1 MKIYMNNI
9 MKKILI
15 ILFFIS
21 QILFSQEK
29 ITKNLGDFHELKTY
43 RGLNVELIK
52 SDEAKIVIEG
62 NKSKEVL
69 IKNINGVL
77 KVSLKVPESFS
88 SKEVVITLYYQN
100 KIDIIDANEGSVI
113 TSNEII
119 KQDNIEFKSQEAAKI
134 ISKVEASELTI
145 KVISGGKVIL
155 DGFTENQTIVSNTGG
170 FYDGEN
176 LIANSTKIT
185 ASSGGTGT
193 VNGTKLVDANAK
205 LGSTI
210 TVLGK
215 PEEVIIKESFGGYV
229 RN

>member
-1 MKIYMNNI
+1 MKN
-9 MKKILI
+9 ILI

-21 QILFSQEK
+21 NIIFSQEE
-29 ITKNLGDFHELKTY
+29 ITKNLGDFYELKTY
-43 RGLNVELIK
+43 RGLNVEIIK
-52 SDEAKIVIEG
+52 SEESKILIGG
-62 NKSKEVL
+62 NKAKEVL
-69 IKNINGVL
+69 IKNIDGVL

-88 SKEVVITLYYQN
+88 SKEVIITLYYKN
-100 KIDIIDANEGSVI
+100 KIDIIDANEGSII
-113 TSNEII
+113 TSNDII
-119 KQDNIEFKSQEAAKI
+119 KQDNITFKSQEAAKI
-134 ISKVEASELTI
+134 IAKVEATELTI

-170 FYDGEN
+170 FYDGEH

-185 ASSGGTGT
+185 ASSGGLGT

-215 PEEVIIKESFGGYV
+215 PEEVKIKESFGGYV

>member
-1 MKIYMNNI
+1 
-9 MKKILI
+9 MKKIVL

-21 QILFSQEK
+21 NIVSSQDT
-29 ITKNLGDFHELKTY
+29 ITKNLGDFHEIKTY

-52 SDEAKIVIEG
+52 ADHAKIVIEG
-62 NKSKEVL
+62 EKASKVL

-77 KVSLKVPESFS
+77 KISLKVPESFS
-88 SKEVVITLYYQN
+88 TKEIIVTLYHSN
-100 KIDIIDANEGSVI
+100 TIITIDANEGSVI

-119 KQDNIEFKSQEAAKI
+119 KQDKIILKSQEAAKI
-134 ISKVEASELTI
+134 IAKIEAKDITV

-155 DGFTENQTIVSNTGG
+155 DGTAENQTIVSNTGG
-170 FYDGEN
+170 FYNGEN
-176 LIANSTKIT
+176 LTSVSTKIT

-193 VNGTKLVDANAK
+193 VKGTKLVDANAK

>member
-1 MKIYMNNI
+1 MQKV
-9 MKKILI
+9 LI
-15 ILFFIS
+15 ILFFVS
-21 QILFSQEK
+21 NLVFSQET

-43 RGLNVELIK
+43 RGLNIELIK
-52 SDEAKIVIEG
+52 SDKAKIEIEG

-69 IKNINGVL
+69 IKNIGGVL
-77 KVSLKVPESFS
+77 KISLKVPESFS
-88 SKEVVITLYYQN
+88 SKEVIITLYYSE
-100 KIDIIDANEGSVI
+100 KIDILDANGGSVI

-119 KQDNIEFKSQEAAKI
+119 VQDKIELKSQEAAKI
-134 ISKVEASELTI
+134 IAKIEAKELTI

-170 FYDGEN
+170 FYDGEH
-176 LIANSTKIT
+176 LVSNSTKIT
-185 ASSGGTGT
+185 ASSGGLGT

>member
-1 MKIYMNNI
+1 
-9 MKKILI
+9 MKKIFLM
-15 ILFFIS
+15 LFFITNL
-21 QILFSQEK
+21 IFSQDE

-52 SDEAKIVIEG
+52 SDEAKIVIG
-62 NKSKEVL
+62 GDKAKEVMV
-69 IKNINGVL
+69 KNINGVL
-77 KVSLKVPESFS
+77 KVSLKASQSFS
-88 SKEVVITLYYQN
+88 AKDVVITLYYKD
-100 KIDIIDANEGSVI
+100 KIDIIDANEGSII

-119 KQDNIEFKSQEAAKI
+119 KQDKIEFKSQEAAKI
-134 ISKVEASELTI
+134 IAMVEATEIII

-155 DGFTENQTIVSNTGG
+155 EGFTENQTVVSNTGG
-170 FYDGEN
+170 FYDGEH
-176 LIANSTKIT
+176 LISISTKIT
-185 ASSGGTGT
+185 ASSGGLGT

>member
-1 MKIYMNNI
+1 

-15 ILFFIS
+15 ILFLIS
-21 QILFSQEK
+21 NIIFSQEI
-29 ITKNLGDFHELKTY
+29 ITKKLGDFHELKTY
-43 RGLNVELIK
+43 RGLNVEIIK
-52 SDEAKIVIEG
+52 SDDAKIVIEG
-62 NKSKEVL
+62 NKAKEVL
-69 IKNINGVL
+69 IKNIDGVL

-88 SKEVVITLYYQN
+88 SKEVGISLYYKE

-119 KQDNIEFKSQEAAKI
+119 IQDNIELKSQEAAKI
-134 ISKVEASELTI
+134 IAKIEAIELTI

-176 LIANSTKIT
+176 LLANTTKIT
-185 ASSGGTGT
+185 ASSGGLGT

-215 PEEVIIKESFGGYV
+215 PEEVKIKESFGGYV

>member
-1 MKIYMNNI
+1 
-9 MKKILI
+9 MKKILL

-21 QILFSQEK
+21 NIVFSQEA
-29 ITKNLGDFHELKTY
+29 ITKNLGDFHEIKTY
-43 RGLNVELIK
+43 RGLNIEIIK
-52 SDEAKIVIEG
+52 SDRAKIVIEG
-62 NKSKEVL
+62 KKAKEVL

-77 KVSLKVPESFS
+77 KISLKVPESFS
-88 SKEVVITLYYQN
+88 SKEVVITLYYMD
-100 KIDIIDANEGSVI
+100 DINTIDANEGSVI

-119 KQDNIEFKSQEAAKI
+119 RQDKIEFKSQEAAKI
-134 ISKVEASELTI
+134 IAKVEIKEI
-145 KVISGGKVIL
+145 IVKVISGGKVIL
-155 DGFTENQTIVSNTGG
+155 DGTSENQTIVSNTGG
-170 FYDGEN
+170 FYNGEQ
-176 LIANSTKIT
+176 LVSVSTKIS

-193 VNGTKLVDANAK
+193 VKGIKLVDANAK

>member
-1 MKIYMNNI
+1 
-9 MKKILI
+9 MKKIFL

-21 QILFSQEK
+21 NFIFSQEE

-52 SDEAKIVIEG
+52 SEDAKIVIG
-62 NKSKEVL
+62 GTKAKEVM
-69 IKNINGVL
+69 IKNIDGVL

-88 SKEVVITLYYQN
+88 AKDVVITLYYN
-100 KIDIIDANEGSVI
+100 KKIDIIDANEGSVV

-119 KQDNIEFKSQEAAKI
+119 EQDKIVFKSQVAAKI
-134 ISKVEASELTI
+134 IAKVEATEITI

-155 DGFTENQTIVSNTGG
+155 DGSCENQTIVSNTGG
-170 FYDGEN
+170 FYDGEH
-176 LIANSTKIT
+176 LMSNSTKIT
-185 ASSGGTGT
+185 ASSGGLGT
-193 VNGTKLVDANAK
+193 VNGTILVEANAK

>member
-1 MKIYMNNI
+1 
-9 MKKILI
+9 MKKIFLF
-15 ILFFIS
+15 LFFIS
-21 QILFSQEK
+21 NIIFSQEE

-52 SDEAKIVIEG
+52 SDEAKIVIG
-62 NKSKEVL
+62 GDKSKEVM
-69 IKNINGVL
+69 IKNIDGVL
-77 KVSLKVPESFS
+77 KVSLKVSESFS
-88 SKEVVITLYYQN
+88 AKDVVITLYYKE

-119 KQDNIEFKSQEAAKI
+119 KQDKIELKSQEAAKI
-134 ISKVEASELTI
+134 IAKVEAKEITI

-155 DGFTENQTIVSNTGG
+155 EGTAENQTIVSNTGG
-170 FYDGEN
+170 FYDGEH
-176 LIANSTKIT
+176 LISNSTKIT
-185 ASSGGTGT
+185 ASSGGLGT

>member
-1 MKIYMNNI
+1 MNKIV
-9 MKKILI
+9 L

-21 QILFSQEK
+21 NIGFSQEK

-52 SDEAKIVIEG
+52 SDKAKIVIEG

-69 IKNINGVL
+69 VKNIDGVL
-77 KVSLKVPESFS
+77 KVSLKVPKSFS
-88 SKEVVITLYYQN
+88 SKEVVITLYYSE

-119 KQDNIEFKSQEAAKI
+119 MQDKIVFKSQEAAKI
-134 ISKVEASELTI
+134 IAKVEATELTI

-155 DGFTENQTIVSNTGG
+155 DGTSENQTIVSNTGG
-170 FYDGEN
+170 FYDGEH
-176 LIANSTKIT
+176 LISNTTEIS

-193 VNGTKLVDANAK
+193 VNGIKLVDANAK
-205 LGSTI
+205 LGATI

>member
-1 MKIYMNNI
+1 MNKIV
-9 MKKILI
+9 L

-21 QILFSQEK
+21 NIGFSQEK

-43 RGLNVELIK
+43 RGLNVELVRSDK
-52 SDEAKIVIEG
+52 SKIVIEG
-62 NKSKEVL
+62 NKSQEVL
-69 IKNINGVL
+69 IKNIDGVL
-77 KVSLKVPESFS
+77 KVSLKVPQSFS
-88 SKEVVITLYYQN
+88 AKEVIITLYYSE

-113 TSNEII
+113 TSNEIF
-119 KQDNIEFKSQEAAKI
+119 KQDNIVFKSQEAAKI
-134 ISKVEASELTI
+134 IAKVEATEITI

-155 DGFTENQTIVSNTGG
+155 DGSTENQTIVSNTGG
-170 FYDGEN
+170 FYDGEH
-176 LIANSTKIT
+176 LVANTTKIT

-193 VNGTKLVDANAK
+193 VNGIKLVDANAK